1 MINIGT
7 LRVQDCVAGGL
18 TGVLARSVGLRRD
31 LRLNLFESY
40 SGYNTLNFI
49 SFLGI
54 NGDSFDRYLIRMLE
68 MGESLAIINKVAL
81 LLYQKVAKGNITTAQ
96 TTLFNHATKL
106 SSSSY
111 TSMEDL
117 INHFIT

>member
-1 MINIGT
+1 M
-7 LRVQDCVAGGL
+7 
-18 TGVLARSVGLRRD
+18 LARSVGLQRD

-68 MGESLAIINKVAL
+68 MGESLAIINKVLL
-81 LLYQKVAKGNITTAQ
+81 LLYQVNAKSTINSFQDYVTTQ
-96 TTLFNHATKL
+96 TPVFSHNDTY
-106 SSSSY
+106 S
-111 TSMEDL
+111 SMEDL
-117 INHFIT
+117 INHFIF

>member
-1 MINIGT
+1 M
-7 LRVQDCVAGGL
+7 QDCVAGGL

-49 SFLGI
+49 SFLGV

-81 LLYQKVAKGNITTAQ
+81 LLYQKVAKGSITTAQ
-96 TTLFNHATKL
+96 TTLFNYATKL